1 MKVNNLDSLYL
12 TINTYTNNGFD
23 LNTVL
28 NYIKINKIFIGLPD
42 PKLKMYLADD
52 PILHF
57 NNVQFYP
64 DDLQKE
70 IISQNASLFIESHQ
84 NIKNNNYYSQKRISE
99 LVKNNLCELG
109 YYITE
114 IDISNNKSVS
124 KLSQFLTDNYYLSFD
139 KSKCI
144 VEKCLSDAFNN
155 KYSSYDYKNDA
166 QYLNSMWSSTFN
178 SICNKIG
185 LNLSDDNIINVGVG
199 SGNEAA
205 KIFST
210 CKRITFVDIALDGL
224 KKIKKFMPQSAII
237 LSSAENLST
246 VEDNT
251 FDAYISLRTY
261 NSSFFNISNALKE
274 AERVLKN
281 NSYIIISIANG
292 FIDSNFEIIPGLIIP
307 NTEFVNI
314 YRGLDTI
321 RKLADELSLLG
332 FIDIKYLPT
341 TEEIYLFA
349 KLKK

>member
-1 MKVNNLDSLYL
+1 
-12 TINTYTNNGFD
+12 
-23 LNTVL
+23 
-28 NYIKINKIFIGLPD
+28 
-42 PKLKMYLADD
+42 
-52 PILHF
+52 
-57 NNVQFYP
+57 
-64 DDLQKE
+64 
-70 IISQNASLFIESHQ
+70 
-84 NIKNNNYYSQKRISE
+84 
-99 LVKNNLCELG
+99 
-109 YYITE
+109 
-114 IDISNNKSVS
+114 
-124 KLSQFLTDNYYLSFD
+124 
-139 KSKCI
+139 
-144 VEKCLSDAFNN
+144 
-155 KYSSYDYKNDA
+155 
-166 QYLNSMWSSTFN
+166 
-178 SICNKIG
+178 
-185 LNLSDDNIINVGVG
+185 
-199 SGNEAA
+199 
-205 KIFST
+205 
-210 CKRITFVDIALDGL
+210 
-224 KKIKKFMPQSAII
+224 MPQSAII

-281 NSYIIISIANG
+281 NSYILISIANG